1 MISAYDINTTCLLVL
16 MEITEDCRSAGIG
29 SWDFLLLGDAFFF
42 SLSTMLCG
50 TQTLS
55 SISQTSPHSVI
66 LCAPWTT
73 LAFGRVNVT

>member
-42 SLSTMLCG
+42 L
-50 TQTLS
+50 
-55 SISQTSPHSVI
+55 
-66 LCAPWTT
+66 
-73 LAFGRVNVT
+73 